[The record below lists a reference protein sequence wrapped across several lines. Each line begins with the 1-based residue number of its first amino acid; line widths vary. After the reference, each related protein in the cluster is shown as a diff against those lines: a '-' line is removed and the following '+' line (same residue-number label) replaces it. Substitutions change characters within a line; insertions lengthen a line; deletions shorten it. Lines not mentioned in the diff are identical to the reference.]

1 MALAA
6 RQAAGREAAAS
17 IPLFATRPALARLW
31 PEIARRQR
39 AVLES
44 GRYVLGPEV
53 AAFEEEFAAYIGRRH
68 CIGVANGTDAITIAL
83 RALGVGAGDH
93 VVVPGVSFFAT
104 AEAVVNAGAVPVFA
118 DIDPET
124 LCVTAATAERALTR
138 RTRALLPV
146 HLFGNPAPMRELR
159 ELADAHGLLLV
170 EDAAQA
176 AGAELAGKRA
186 GALADASTFSF
197 YPGKNLGAV
206 GDAGAVLT
214 DHDRVAAAAR
224 TLRGHGRRDGD
235 APWVHA
241 EVGYNSRLD
250 EVQAAALRV
259 LLPHLGG
266 WTRARRRAAA
276 AYVRA
281 GLGRLARL
289 QRETAGGR
297 SAHHLF
303 VVRVPH
309 REAVR
314 SELARRGIES
324 RAYYTLPLNR
334 QPAFA
339 ALAGAREA
347 RLEASEELAAHGLA
361 LPMGQSLAPRD
372 AETVTEAVA
381 AALA

>member
-6 RQAAGREAAAS
+6 DRTAAHEGAP

-53 AAFEEEFAAYIGRRH
+53 EAFEREFAAYIGRRH

-83 RALGVGAGDH
+83 RALGIGPGED

-104 AEAVVNAGAVPVFA
+104 AEAVVNAGATPVFA

-124 LCVTAATAERALTR
+124 LCMSAATAERALTR

-159 ELADAHGLLLV
+159 ELADAHDLHLV

-176 AGAELAGKRA
+176 AGAQLGTKRA
-186 GALADASTFSF
+186 GGLADAATFSF
-197 YPGKNLGAV
+197 YPGKNLGAI

-214 DHDRVAAAAR
+214 DDDRVAAAAR
-224 TLRGHGRRDGD
+224 TLRGHGHRDDD
-235 APWVHA
+235 ARWVHA

-250 EVQAAALRV
+250 EIQAVALRV
-259 LLPHLGG
+259 LLPHLDG
-266 WTRARRRAAA
+266 WTRARRRAADGYA
-276 AYVRA
+276 AA
-281 GLGRLARL
+281 GLGHLVTL
-289 QRETAGGR
+289 QRETSGAR

-303 VVRVPH
+303 VVRTDDRDAL
-309 REAVR
+309 REA
-314 SELARRGIES
+314 LARQSIES

-334 QPAFA
+334 QPAFR
-339 ALAGAREA
+339 ALRGARA
-347 RLEASEELAAHGLA
+347 RRLDASEELAAHGLA
-361 LPMGQSLAPRD
+361 LPMGQSLTVRD
-372 AETVTEAVA
+372 AQTVADAVA
-381 AALA
+381 NALA